1 MKNYIIETKN
11 LTKVYGEQMVVNSV
25 NLHIEKGSIYGLLG
39 RNGAGK
45 TTIMKMILGLTDIS
59 NGEVSVF
66 NQNIKGNEKKI
77 YPRIGAIIETPG
89 FYPNLTGTENLEIFA
104 MLRGTAF
111 PNAVKNALEV
121 VGLPYKDKKL
131 FGNYSLGMK
140 QRLGIANAI
149 LHDPEVLILDE
160 PTNGLDPIGIAEVRS
175 FIKDLSVKKGKTILI
190 SSHILS
196 EITLLA
202 DTVGIIDKG
211 VLLEENSMEELN
223 KKNRKYIILE
233 VSDVSKAATILEKEF
248 VITNYSVED
257 NNHIRIYSHG
267 LDMAKINKSLV
278 MNEIS
283 VISSQICNDSL
294 EDYFKKITG
303 GEGIA

>member
-11 LTKVYGEQMVVNSV
+11 FTKVYGEQTVVNSV

-160 PTNGLDPIGIAEVRS
+160 PTNGLDPIGIAEVRD